1 MKSKLKDSKENAC
14 AKTTLLGQAL
24 HSNKKIKKTVKKA
37 SSELTSVNEVLKQKK
52 VSFQVMEQT
61 VVLNMDVEQ
70 NVAQAADDMTL
81 VNVKIAKELVVR
93 RGIES

>member
-1 MKSKLKDSKENAC
+1 MNS
-14 AKTTLLGQAL
+14 
-24 HSNKKIKKTVKKA
+24 
-37 SSELTSVNEVLKQKK
+37 LTSVNDVLKQKK
-52 VSFQVMEQT
+52 VSLQVMEQT

>member
-1 MKSKLKDSKENAC
+1 
-14 AKTTLLGQAL
+14 
-24 HSNKKIKKTVKKA
+24 
-37 SSELTSVNEVLKQKK
+37 
-52 VSFQVMEQT
+52 MEQT

-93 RGIES
+93 RGIEFELAEVKTNLAEVAEDLSQAEEIKGQVLNLEFFGNGFSS